1 MSVRCS
7 VWGEKVTKAYP
18 QKVVFEDAS
27 WEFRSRLTL
36 LLAPNGSGKTTLL
49 KLSLGLAKPQR
60 GSAGTCVNRAKELS
74 FLMNF
79 GDPPGWVKVENFL
92 RYILG
97 LRGMKFSREEVT
109 TAIKEVGLDV
119 SYMGRKLGNLST
131 GELKRVLIASTIV
144 GNPEVVIIDEP
155 FSGLDPHGRLLISKI
170 INEISRDKKVLVA
183 THLVSMLKADEVY
196 TIINR
201 KVQGPLPPM
210 ERPKAI
216 AIYDLKAGVIKR
228 LSIEEIVSLNQ
239 PFVILD
245 SV

>member
-7 VWGEKVTKAYP
+7 VWGYEVTKIYP
-18 QKVVFEDAS
+18 QKIVFKDAS
-27 WEFRSRLTL
+27 WEFKSKLTL

-49 KLSLGLAKPQR
+49 KLSLGLAKPQK
-60 GSAGTCVNRAKELS
+60 GSAGTCVNRTKELS
-74 FLMNF
+74 FLMDF
-79 GDPPGWVKVENFL
+79 GDPPGWVRVENFF

-97 LRGMKFSREEVT
+97 LRGLKFSRNEVIK
-109 TAIKEVGLDV
+109 AIEEVGLEA
-119 SYMGRKLGNLST
+119 SYMERKLGNLST
-131 GELKRVLIASTIV
+131 GELKRVLIASTLV

-155 FSGLDPHGRLLISKI
+155 FSGLDPHGRLLISML
-170 INEISRDKKVLVA
+170 INEISKDRKVLVA
-183 THLVSMLKADEVY
+183 THLVSLLEADEVY

-216 AIYDLKAGVIKR
+216 AIYDLKAGEIKR
-228 LSIEEIVSLNQ
+228 LSVEEIVNLNQ